1 MPERTVDQEAGRIAG
16 TKVEAVF
23 GPVAM
28 LGKRCSCG
36 EHPVAAVPWRTHE
49 DGSNVVWACAA
60 HADALMAKG
69 LPVYEVVATCGVGG
83 DVPCGAA
90 ATHLAIVAVR
100 GEGLRLL
107 SVCARHAEA
116 FGPPLGQG

>member
-1 MPERTVDQEAGRIAG
+1 MLERTVGEEAGRVEG

-23 GPVAM
+23 GPVEIA
-28 LGKRCSCG
+28 GKRCPCG
-36 EHPVAAVPWRTHE
+36 EYPVAAMPWRTRE
-49 DGSNVVWACAA
+49 DGSNVSWACAA

-69 LPVYEVVATCGVGG
+69 LPAYEVVATCGVGG

-90 ATHLAIVAVR
+90 ATHLAIVAVK
-100 GEGLRLL
+100 GEGLRPL